1 MEFGNTHKR
10 KKSCAQQQQPI
21 INEIV
26 TNNTDSSDYIS
37 TLLPVVS
44 CVVILS
50 IIYLLYKDLQK
61 TKAEMYVVDQNI
73 KHILSI
79 VNKKEPIKKNSIKEK
94 DEGKT
99 EEKIVTFEED
109 NISKVSLDD
118 TDSEDDEEVIEL
130 VAN

>member
-21 INEIV
+21 VNEIV
-26 TNNTDSSDYIS
+26 KNNTDSSDYIS

-79 VNKKEPIKKNSIKEK
+79 VNKKEPVKKNSIKE
-94 DEGKT
+94 KT

>member
-73 KHILSI
+73 KSWC
-79 VNKKEPIKKNSIKEK
+79 
-94 DEGKT
+94 T
-99 EEKIVTFEED
+99 
-109 NISKVSLDD
+109 NIRYNINICWYKFL
-118 TDSEDDEEVIEL
+118 I
-130 VAN
+130 AIF